1 MSKFSN
7 RLKPAAAATVVALLL
22 SHHALGAEK
31 FSGIGRSATPAEV
44 QAWDIDVRPDFKGLP
59 PGSGSVEKGQ
69 EIWEAK
75 CASCH
80 GTFGENNTVFTP
92 LVGGTTQEDVKSGH
106 VANLKRKDYPGRT
119 TLMKVATVSTLWDY
133 IHRAMPWN
141 APKSLSNDDVYAVV
155 AYLLNLGEVVPDDFV
170 LTDKNIAEVQ
180 KRMPNRNGMTLKHAM
195 WPGKSGLVAATPP
208 DTHNTACMTNCKKA
222 PEVSSRLPDYAWSSH
237 GDLSVQTRPFGQT
250 RGRGADS
257 GAAAVSKP
265 AHNPNYVLAEK
276 SGCLACHGANNKI
289 VGPGFNEVAEKY
301 KGQDV
306 TAKLVKKIKNG
317 GDGVW
322 GQIPMPPQTNLKDE
336 EIQSLVQWILS
347 GAPQQ

>member
-1 MSKFSN
+1 MFRFSN
-7 RLKPAAAATVVALLL
+7 RMKPAIAMIAVALLL
-22 SHHALGAEK
+22 SHHALAAEK
-31 FSGIGRSATPAEV
+31 FSSVGRPATPAEL

-195 WPGKSGLVAATPP
+195 WPGKSGLVTATPP
-208 DTHNTACMTNCKKA
+208 DTRNTACMTNCKKV

-257 GAAAVSKP
+257 GAAAASKP
-265 AHNPNYVLAEK
+265 AHNPNYALAEK
-276 SGCLACHGANNKI
+276 SGCLACHGVNNKI

-306 TAKLVKKIKNG
+306 TAKLVKKVRNG

-322 GQIPMPPQTNLKDE
+322 GQIPMPPQTNLKDD

>member
-7 RLKPAAAATVVALLL
+7 RLKPAIAVTAFALLL
-22 SHHALGAEK
+22 SHHALAAEK
-31 FSGIGRSATPAEV
+31 FSGVGRSATPAEV

-170 LTDKNIAEVQ
+170 LTNKNIAEVQ
-180 KRMPNRNGMTLKHAM
+180 KRLPNRNGMTLKHAM
-195 WPGKSGLVAATPP
+195 WPGKSGLVTATPP

-257 GAAAVSKP
+257 GAATASKP
-265 AHNPNYVLAEK
+265 AHNPNYALAEK
-276 SGCLACHGANNKI
+276 SGCLACHGVNNKI

-306 TAKLVKKIKNG
+306 TAKLVKKIRNG

>member
-1 MSKFSN
+1 MFKFSN
-7 RLKPAAAATVVALLL
+7 IVKPAAAMTAVALCL
-22 SHHALGAEK
+22 AQPVFAADK
-31 FSGIGRSATPAEV
+31 YTGIGKPATPAELK
-44 QAWDIDVRPDFKGLP
+44 AWDIDVRPDFKGLP

-92 LVGGTTQEDVKSGH
+92 LIGGTTQDDIKTGH

-119 TLMKVATVSTLWDY
+119 TIMKVATVSTLWDY

-155 AYLLNLGEVVPDDFV
+155 AYLLNLAEIVPDDFV
-170 LTDKNIAEVQ
+170 LSNENIADVQ
-180 KRMPNRNGMTLKHAM
+180 KRMPNRDGMVRKHAM
-195 WPGKSGLVAATPP
+195 WPSKTGLVTSTPP
-208 DTHNTACMTNCKKA
+208 DTHNTACISNCKKS
-222 PEVSSRLPDYAWSSH
+222 PEVSSRLPDYAWTSH

-250 RGRGADS
+250 RGRGANA
-257 GAAAVSKP
+257 GASAASKP
-265 AHNPNYVLAEK
+265 AQNPNYALAEK
-276 SGCLACHGANNKI
+276 SGCLACHGLNNKI
-289 VGPGFNEVAEKY
+289 VGPGFNEVAAKY
-301 KGQDV
+301 KDQDA
-306 TAKLVKKIKNG
+306 TAKLVKKVKNG

-322 GQIPMPPQTNLKDE
+322 GQIPMPPQSNLKDD

>member
-1 MSKFSN
+1 MFKFSN
-7 RLKPAAAATVVALLL
+7 IVKPAAAMTAVAL
-22 SHHALGAEK
+22 ALAAPAFAADNFAGV
-31 FSGIGRSATPAEV
+31 GRSATPAEIK
-44 QAWDIDVRPDFKGLP
+44 AWDIDVRPDFKGLP

-69 EIWEAK
+69 TIWEAK

-92 LVGGTTQEDVKSGH
+92 LIGGTTQDDIKSGH

-119 TLMKVATVSTLWDY
+119 TIMKVATVSTLWDY

-155 AYLLNLGEVVPDDFV
+155 AYLLNLAEVVPDDFV
-170 LTDKNIAEVQ
+170 LSNENIAEVQ
-180 KRMPNRNGMTLKHAM
+180 KRMPNRDGMVRKHAM
-195 WPGKSGLVAATPP
+195 WPGHTGLVTRTPP
-208 DTHNTACMTNCKKA
+208 DTRNTACMTNCKKA
-222 PEVSSRLPDYAWSSH
+222 PEISSKLPDYAWTSH

-257 GAAAVSKP
+257 GAAAASKP
-265 AHNPNYVLAEK
+265 AQNPNYALAEK
-276 SGCLACHGANNKI
+276 SGCLACHGLNNKI
-289 VGPGFNEVAEKY
+289 VGPGFNEVAAKY
-301 KGQDV
+301 KDQDA
-306 TAKLVKKIKNG
+306 TAKLVKKVKNG

-322 GQIPMPPQTNLKDE
+322 GQIPMPPQSNLKDD
-336 EIQSLVQWILS
+336 EIKSLVQWILS

>member
-1 MSKFSN
+1 MFKFSN
-7 RLKPAAAATVVALLL
+7 IVKPAAAMTAVALCL
-22 SHHALGAEK
+22 SQPVFAADNYAGV
-31 FSGIGRSATPAEV
+31 GRAATPAELK
-44 QAWDIDVRPDFKGLP
+44 AWDIDVRPDFKGLP

-92 LVGGTTQEDVKSGH
+92 LIGGTTQDDVKTGH

-119 TLMKVATVSTLWDY
+119 TIMKVATVSTLWDY

-155 AYLLNLGEVVPDDFV
+155 AYLLNLAEVVPDDFV
-170 LTDKNIAEVQ
+170 LSNTNIAEVQ
-180 KRMPNRNGMTLKHAM
+180 KRMPNRDGMVRKHAM
-195 WPGKSGLVAATPP
+195 WPGNTGLVTRTPP
-208 DTHNTACMTNCKKA
+208 DTHNTACMSNCKKA
-222 PEVSSRLPDYAWSSH
+222 PDVSSKLPDYAWTSH
-237 GDLSVQTRPFGQT
+237 GDLSVQSRPFGQT

-257 GAAAVSKP
+257 GAAAASKP
-265 AHNPNYVLAEK
+265 AQNPNYALAEK
-276 SGCLACHGANNKI
+276 SGCLACHGLNNKI

-301 KGQDV
+301 KGQDAL
-306 TAKLVKKIKNG
+306 AKLTKKIKNG

-322 GQIPMPPQTNLKDE
+322 GQIPMPPQSNLKDDD
-336 EIQSLVQWILS
+336 IKSLVQWILS